1 MGKKT
6 TSITGI
12 AIAVIVIGI
21 IFAFLS
27 LQEFDVSSDEGKP
40 HDMVWS
46 GPLGVTKYK
55 HKLGDDVFFIIRGLQ
70 DHERGVIHVY
80 TPEGIEYK
88 TIYYDGS
95 LKSDF
100 NQYFYPDTSF
110 ILEICKPEQLVGI
123 WNAVFENNVY
133 PTLQFEMTDEWIGG
147 AEASITVVC

>member
-6 TSITGI
+6 TRIAGI

-27 LQEFDVSSDEGKP
+27 LQEFDVSFDEGKP
-40 HDMVWS
+40 HDAVWS
-46 GPLGVTKYK
+46 GPLGVTQYK
-55 HKLGDDVFFIIRGLQ
+55 HKLGDDVFLMVRGLQ
-70 DHERGVIHVY
+70 AHEIGVIHVY

-95 LKSDF
+95 VKSDF

-110 ILEICKPEQLVGI
+110 VLKICTPEELVGI
-123 WNAVFENNVY
+123 WNAVFENNAY
-133 PTLQFEMTDEWIGG
+133 PPLQFEMTDEWIEG
-147 AEASITVVC
+147 AEVSIIVVC